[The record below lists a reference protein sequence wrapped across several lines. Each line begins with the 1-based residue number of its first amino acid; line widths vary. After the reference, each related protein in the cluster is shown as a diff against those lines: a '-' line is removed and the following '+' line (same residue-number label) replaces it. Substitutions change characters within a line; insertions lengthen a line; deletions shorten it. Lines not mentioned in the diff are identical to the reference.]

1 MLARSR
7 GVRALH
13 ASAAYVARDV
23 VRTAYG
29 VRDSSGSNMQLDPR
43 GVDYALFEAPSA
55 EYRVPAADAGPADAP
70 ARAPDAA
77 LAPPTALLQRLLHAQ
92 QFDDALR
99 ALDQLEALDTPLG
112 APLVEY
118 AHAARHCAARGHAA
132 DALRWLALAPHAAA
146 ARAGRWHVDQAV
158 HWLTAAGDDALQRA
172 CVLAAAKGYASALT
186 TGATHLF
193 RTAAWHTDGAR
204 ALWDRLT
211 APYAPVDA
219 SARDRQ
225 LARLY
230 NRALRAMAHGGHAHA
245 ARAWAGAAAPA
256 YALEAATAAAL
267 APAPHAAP
275 LSPERR
281 AVDRRVKDALA
292 ADDLAHARAVLLRAP
307 EPPSVEILAAFL
319 AHAGRHTAVAVPRDP
334 QRRGAL
340 ATGRFLRPV
349 RTAMQRHERALFDTA
364 LLRAREKE
372 HDWHGALRVFQRRFQ
387 PVDGLEGA
395 LLRAAEQI
403 PPSARAASHAAASLA
418 NSARRR
424 AEARARRVRHLAS
437 PYAVACVLRALAALC
452 AQDAALLQRLYV
464 HCVRHLAPRHLSARV
479 FEALIPAWS
488 AAAPHAFV
496 QPRDGAMWVMLRDM
510 HAAHVEPRATT
521 WTLLLQAL
529 VRDGSH
535 ASWSLVCA
543 LLERMGGGAARGAD
557 SLAGV
562 ALPPATPG
570 MYAGV
575 LQALHIAPGVRAER
589 ARQVRNLLRAARSRS
604 LAAAAETH
612 VPLQEQLARLE
623 STEGC

>member
-211 APYAPVDA
+211 APYAP
-219 SARDRQ
+219 
-225 LARLY
+225 
-230 NRALRAMAHGGHAHA
+230 
-245 ARAWAGAAAPA
+245 
-256 YALEAATAAAL
+256 AATAAAL

-387 PVDGLEGA
+387 PVDGLEA
-395 LLRAAEQI
+395 NT
-403 PPSARAASHAAASLA
+403 PSARAASHAAASLA

-543 LLERMGGGAARGAD
+543 LLERMGGSAARGAD